1 MDGHRKRVARETM
14 NPRDWSGKGAIQREL
29 DKPEK

>member
-1 MDGHRKRVARETM
+1 MVTERGLPETM

-29 DKPEK
+29 DEPEK